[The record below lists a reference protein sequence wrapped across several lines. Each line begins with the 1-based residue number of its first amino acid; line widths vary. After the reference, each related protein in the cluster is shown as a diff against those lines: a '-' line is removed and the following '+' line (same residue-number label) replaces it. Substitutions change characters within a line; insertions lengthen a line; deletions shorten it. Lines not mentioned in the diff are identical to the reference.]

1 MSLLKVEA
9 MDPVVNHLLIQNLQ
23 VHQVLLQRK
32 VGLPVLI
39 VILVVIVVATVA
51 LLQKRVGLLV
61 PTAIQPNLVA
71 VAQILRRKV
80 GLLVIIRIQNHQK
93 MILMYNL
100 IKTRA
105 AVQVLLQRKVGLPVP
120 IVIIVLMMM
129 KIQALI
135 IHHLLQNSMVPVAM
149 VKVVLITTTLIK
161 EVIVIRI
168 LNTFICLFLYL

>member
-61 PTAIQPNLVA
+61 PTAIEPNLVA

-93 MILMYNL
+93 MILM
-100 IKTRA
+100 
-105 AVQVLLQRKVGLPVP
+105 
-120 IVIIVLMMM
+120 
-129 KIQALI
+129 
-135 IHHLLQNSMVPVAM
+135 
-149 VKVVLITTTLIK
+149 
-161 EVIVIRI
+161 
-168 LNTFICLFLYL
+168 